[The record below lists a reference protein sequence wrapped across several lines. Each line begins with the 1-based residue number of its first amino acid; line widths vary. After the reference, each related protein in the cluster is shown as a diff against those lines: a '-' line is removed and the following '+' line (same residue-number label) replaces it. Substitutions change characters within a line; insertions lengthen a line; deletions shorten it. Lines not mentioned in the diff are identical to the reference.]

1 MLSIISTVA
10 LAVRVMSLSLLLASR
25 VRWFSCSCFY
35 LESDIG
41 EGITK
46 EDK

>member
-1 MLSIISTVA
+1 MLSMISTVA

-35 LESDIG
+35 LESDMG
-41 EGITK
+41 EKIAE